1 MKKKIVF
8 VLGGSGLIGNAV
20 IELLLKQNKF
30 DLINL
35 DIKKRKKSN
44 FIYTHENF
52 YKFDCNSDN
61 LD

>member
-44 FIYTHENF
+44 FIYTNS
-52 YKFDCNSDN
+52 KF
-61 LD
+61 L